1 MTVDTTGLLAPQV
14 EHVRKLVDSLYIN
27 GFALDMSETGTGKS
41 YAAAAVAR
49 EMNRPVVLI
58 CPKTVIPQW
67 EKILKTFAIKPV
79 VVINYEKLGRGNT
92 KWMKWKK
99 LPDPTV
105 PWKETALDELPEFN
119 FPRNALIMVDEG
131 HKCKGNHTSNSLMMI
146 MLSVQGYKTLVS
158 SATLATTP
166 MEMKA
171 VGYLSGLHAL
181 YNFTDFC
188 RTHGATFLPRYGAL
202 AWDMA
207 SAEAK
212 KAMMVLNEY
221 FFHGRKCASR
231 MTVDDFG
238 TLFPESHII
247 AEAYDL
253 GANSSKVQA
262 AYDEMEAEIAKL
274 DERCAGYSTHIF
286 AIMMEARR
294 KSELL
299 KVPLFVEMMENLY
312 DEGKSVVIFVNFDDT
327 VQSIVHRL
335 EKHKKFEGQIGY
347 IVGGQHAEKRQ
358 KDIEAFNADTKR
370 IMIANIK
377 AGGVGISLHDLN
389 GNFPR
394 ASIVSPNF
402 SAFELVQALGRVWR
416 QGGLT
421 KSYQN
426 IVFAAGTIE
435 ENACR
440 RVQFR
445 INNLSTLNDAD
456 LREGI
461 QMFS

>member
-1 MTVDTTGLLAPQV
+1 MIDTTGLLKPQF
-14 EHVRKLVDSLYIN
+14 EHVRKLVDSLYLN

-49 EMNRPVVLI
+49 EMNRPLVLI
-58 CPKTVIPQW
+58 SPKTVIPQW
-67 EKILKTFAIKPV
+67 EKVLKTFGLKPV
-79 VVINYEKLGRGNT
+79 VVINYEKIGRGNT

-99 LPDPTV
+99 QPDPTK
-105 PWKETALDELPEFN
+105 PWKEEAMDLLPEFT
-119 FPRNALIMVDEG
+119 FPRNALVLIDEG

-146 MLSVQGYKTLVS
+146 MLTVQGYKTLVS

-188 RTHGATFLPRYGAL
+188 RLHGADWLPRYGAL
-202 AWDMA
+202 SWDMA
-207 SAEAK
+207 SAGAK
-212 KAMMVLNEY
+212 KAMLALNEY
-221 FFHGRKCASR
+221 LFETRGCASR

-238 TLFPESHII
+238 DLFPESHIV
-247 AEAYDL
+247 ADAFDL
-253 GANSSKVQA
+253 GDANTKKAQSV
-262 AYDEMEAEIAKL
+262 YDEMEAELAKL
-274 DERCAGYSTHIF
+274 DERCEGYSTHIF

-294 KSELL
+294 KAELL
-299 KVPLFVEMMENLY
+299 KVPLFVDMMEDLY
-312 DEGKSVVIFVNFDDT
+312 DEGKSVVIFVNFEDT
-327 VQSIVHRL
+327 VQSIVKRL
-335 EKHKKFEGQIGY
+335 GHMKKFKGQIGF
-347 IVGGQHAEKRQ
+347 IVGGQHAESRQ
-358 KDIEAFNADTKR
+358 KDIEAFNADEKR
-370 IMIANIK
+370 ILIANIK

-394 ASIVSPNF
+394 ASIISPNF

-421 KSYQN
+421 KSYQK
-426 IVFAAGTIE
+426 IVFAANTIE

-461 QMFS
+461 KMFG